1 VLLNKTVISE
11 INMGGRGGGEKK
23 FAPALGSEWERISA
37 SLYDFVNTETDARI
51 ELKKQKNQQ
60 WFDGWKYHNL
70 SEEDKEI
77 IMLFVVHD
85 GCQVEYVWSIALG
98 EMIEVLLNDEEYNES
113 GWTADILA
121 AEYQLKKIA
130 PKRQSKLP
138 IKVRK
143 FVEKYQNRFTLH
155 YQGAPSCK

>member
-37 SLYDFVNTETDARI
+37 SLYDFVNIETDAKI

-70 SEEDKEI
+70 SEEDKQI

-85 GCQVEYVWSIALG
+85 GQQVERVWSISLG
-98 EMIEVLLNDEEYNES
+98 EMVEILLNDEEYNES
-113 GWTADILA
+113 GWTAEILA
-121 AEYQLKKIA
+121 DEYRLKKIA

-138 IKVRK
+138 IKVRN
-143 FVEKYQNRFTLH
+143 FVEKYRNRFKLH
-155 YQGAPSCK
+155 YQREP